1 MGLLALLLECLQI
14 KMLVLDF
21 SKAPDF
27 TDVFSFLY

>member
-14 KMLVLDF
+14 KMLVLDL